1 MVRRGIFRAAHAHDV
16 ALGKHAQVWGA
27 SRETAEKQHSELT
40 ARAHLSLPRSI
51 RRQDG
56 AILRPRAESSS
67 TKAKYSLSPEA
78 RVRDD
83 SPEIIAEFYDRRYKH
98 EILENLMLAM
108 DTGSRI
114 SISAASEGH
123 L

>member
-16 ALGKHAQVWGA
+16 ALGKHAQVWG
-27 SRETAEKQHSELT
+27 RAEKQHSELT

-56 AILRPRAESSS
+56 AILRPRVESSS

-78 RVRDD
+78 RVPDD
-83 SPEIIAEFYDRRYKH
+83 SLERIAEFYDRRYKH